1 MWEFTHLLSDIETLK
16 AIRYTGNPLYQEKE
30 RLEGTNETEI
40 AIPDTYDNLTHVLIQ
55 LKESLIFQPINSRS
69 YA

>member
-1 MWEFTHLLSDIETLK
+1 
-16 AIRYTGNPLYQEKE
+16 LYQEKE

-55 LKESLIFQPINSRS
+55 FKESLIFQPINSRS
-69 YA
+69 YAWNEHL

>member
-1 MWEFTHLLSDIETLK
+1 MWEFTHLLFDIETLK
-16 AIRYTGNPLYQEKE
+16 AIRYMGTPLYQEKE

-40 AIPDTYDNLTHVLIQ
+40 AIPDTYDNLTHVHIQ